1 MPIWSRNWPDWFDHK
16 KIKHTYKF
24 FSVKS
29 FFILMFF
36 TKKQPHQEDFK
47 KDEYRWCLEQKKKY
61 EKKNKN
67 LTKFKKK
74 KEKRR

>member
-1 MPIWSRNWPDWFDHK
+1 
-16 KIKHTYKF
+16 
-24 FSVKS
+24 VKS